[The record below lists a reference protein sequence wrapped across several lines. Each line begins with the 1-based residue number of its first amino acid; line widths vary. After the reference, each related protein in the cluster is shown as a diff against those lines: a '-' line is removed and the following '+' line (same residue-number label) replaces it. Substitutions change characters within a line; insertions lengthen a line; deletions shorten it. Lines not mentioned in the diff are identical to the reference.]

1 MANSLDED
9 RNLFEFTES
18 PSTDKQEAHQVMDC
32 FSNYAAPATPPRAAE
47 QK

>member
-9 RNLFEFTES
+9 RNLFDFSS

-32 FSNYAAPATPPRAAE
+32 LSNYAAPATPPRAAE